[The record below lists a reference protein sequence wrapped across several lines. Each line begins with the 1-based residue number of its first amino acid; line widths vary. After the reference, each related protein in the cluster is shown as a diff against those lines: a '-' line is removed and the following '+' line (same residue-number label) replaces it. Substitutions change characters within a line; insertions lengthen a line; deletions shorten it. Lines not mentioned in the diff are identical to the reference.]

1 MSDRPSTLVSRSAM
15 EMVFALVTMVFG
27 ATVVS
32 GALEFSIGWGEIGPE
47 AGYFPFRIGTLIV
60 LASLVNLVRAVKRRR
75 AAVETILTGEEG
87 RRLVAFALPV
97 LAFVGIVMV
106 LGVYVASALYL
117 SVRGPNLS
125 LHEFMISLF
134 IAITTPV
141 ASHLLAK
148 AAKHRNVP
156 GSEAW
161 TPGDQERKR

>member
-1 MSDRPSTLVSRSAM
+1 MSDRSSTLVSRSAM
-15 EMVFALVTMVFG
+15 EVAFALLTMAFG
-27 ATVVS
+27 ATVIS

-87 RRLVAFALPV
+87 RRLVAFAVPV

-117 SVRGPNLS
+117 LFTVGLVARHRLPVTLGVSLGFPLVLFVLFEIVFRTPLLKGP
-125 LHEFMISLF
+125 
-134 IAITTPV
+134 V
-141 ASHLLAK
+141 
-148 AAKHRNVP
+148 
-156 GSEAW
+156 EAVFGW
-161 TPGDQERKR
+161 Y

>member
-15 EMVFALVTMVFG
+15 EMAFALLTMVFG
-27 ATVVS
+27 ATVIS

-97 LAFVGIVMV
+97 LAFVGHCHGPRRLRRLGALPAVHRRASWRGTACRSRSASRSASPLV
-106 LGVYVASALYL
+106 LFVLFEYACSA
-117 SVRGPNLS
+117 
-125 LHEFMISLF
+125 
-134 IAITTPV
+134 
-141 ASHLLAK
+141 
-148 AAKHRNVP
+148 HR
-156 GSEAW
+156 S
-161 TPGDQERKR
+161 